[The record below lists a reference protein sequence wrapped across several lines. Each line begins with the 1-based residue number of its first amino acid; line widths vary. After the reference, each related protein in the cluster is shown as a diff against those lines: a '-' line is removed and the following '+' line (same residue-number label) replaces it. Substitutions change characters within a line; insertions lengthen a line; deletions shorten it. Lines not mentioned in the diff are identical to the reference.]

1 MRKNNEFLEKIFD
14 TPFRTLE
21 SKVLK
26 NVLML
31 GLFEELTEPVS
42 ADKIAEIKSWQ
53 VENTTVLLQTLS
65 ALGYLK
71 KSGDSFVNTEDTNK
85 YLLNSSE
92 YYVGT
97 FILVFDSYIGAAFP
111 EDIGDLLKNGPK
123 SFEETQ
129 NMDVDYA
136 QMINTLRAYQ
146 SGYPQ
151 AQFRELLNEYSEYKN
166 AKKILDLGCGT
177 AMIGLSFA
185 KDNSE
190 AEIVLYDLPQMK
202 PAIDESITIA
212 NVAND
217 VTTLVGDFTS
227 DDIGSG
233 YDVVFASNA
242 VYAAKPKMDETIQK
256 VYDSL
261 NDGGIFMCISDGIE
275 DEFSGPWDMVLSWM
289 AHRMNNM
296 DMSVPKDMV
305 EKSAIKAGFNKV
317 SKETMHLIGGRF
329 DVEVY
334 KK

>member
-1 MRKNNEFLEKIFD
+1 MKNNNDFLTKIFD

-31 GLFEELTEPVS
+31 GLFEELTKPVS
-42 ADKIAEIKSWQ
+42 AEKVAEIKSWHM
-53 VENTTVLLQTLS
+53 ENTKVLLQTLV
-65 ALGYLK
+65 ALRYVK
-71 KSGDSFVNTEDTNK
+71 KFGDEFVNTEDTNK
-85 YLLNSSE
+85 YLVNSGE
-92 YYVGT
+92 YYIGT
-97 FILVFDSYIGAAFP
+97 FILVFDSYIGSAFP
-111 EDIGDLLKNGPK
+111 EDIEDLLKNGPK

-151 AQFRELLNEYSEYKN
+151 AQFRDLLKEYSEYKD
-166 AKKILDLGCGT
+166 ARKILDLGCGT
-177 AMIGLSFA
+177 GMIGLSFA

-190 AEIVLYDLPQMK
+190 AEIVLYDLPQMQG
-202 PAIDESITIA
+202 AIEESVKMA
-212 NVAND
+212 NVNNN
-217 VTTLVGDFTS
+217 VTVKTGDFTS

-233 YDVVFASNA
+233 YNVVFASNA
-242 VYAAKPKMDETIQK
+242 VYAAKSKMDETIQK
-256 VYDSL
+256 IYQSL

-296 DMSVPKDMV
+296 DMSVPKGMV
-305 EKSAIKAGFNKV
+305 EKAAIKSGFNKV